1 MSSIIIASD
10 SYEIGARIAKETA
23 EILAYTYIDP
33 DEVLTAISTKMKVD
47 LDKLKKSLMGPPPI
61 RGRSVRIWRQQ
72 LAHVQ
77 EATLGRF
84 LNNGVVC
91 HGLFAHLY
99 VLGVSHILRGRIITS
114 DTERIQT
121 LASQRGVSIDKAK
134 KIFKRLE
141 KQRNQWC
148 LQAFQLDE
156 TDPSRYDMI
165 INLSQ
170 ISPEE
175 AVKTITSAVGYQK
188 FKPMTY
194 SMKYLQDLELESRV
208 RVRLIANYPEATITA
223 RDGTVIVKV
232 KALKR
237 ERQKKAAAIKELVGS
252 IQGVDYVETH
262 FINDIVRQAAE
273 SFR

>member
-10 SYEIGARIAKETA
+10 SYEIGVGIAKEASET
-23 EILAYTYIDP
+23 LAYTYIDP
-33 DEVLTAISTKMKVD
+33 DEVLGAISTKMKVD
-47 LDKLKKSLMGPPPI
+47 LDTLKQSLTGPPPAY
-61 RGRSVRIWRQQ
+61 GRSVRIWRQQ
-72 LAHVQ
+72 LAHIQ
-77 EATLGRF
+77 EAILGRF
-84 LNNGVVC
+84 LDDSVVC
-91 HGLFAHLY
+91 HGLFAHLF
-99 VLGVSHILRGRIITS
+99 VLGVSHILRVRIITS

-121 LASQRGVSIDKAK
+121 LASQKGVSIEKAK
-134 KIFKRLE
+134 KVFKRLE
-141 KQRNQWC
+141 KQRSQWC
-148 LQAFQLDE
+148 LQAFQWDE
-156 TDPSRYDMI
+156 NDPSRYDMI

-175 AVKTITSAVGYQK
+175 AVKTITNAVGYQK

-208 RVRLIANYPEATITA
+208 RVHLIANYPEAISTA

-237 ERQKKAAAIKELVGS
+237 GRGKKAAAIKELVGS
-252 IQGVDYVETH
+252 IQGVDYVEIH